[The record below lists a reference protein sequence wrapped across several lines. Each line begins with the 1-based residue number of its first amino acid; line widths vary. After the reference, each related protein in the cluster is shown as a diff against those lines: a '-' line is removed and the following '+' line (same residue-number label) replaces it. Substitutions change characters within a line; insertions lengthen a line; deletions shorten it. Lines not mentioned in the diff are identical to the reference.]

1 MYHFPCED
9 LKISN
14 CDTSGEELTLLLSF
28 LPHISKLRISYCNN
42 ITGLGVSVTE
52 NVETVCGE
60 EQQQIRDLAEEG
72 LLFLPLQLQE
82 LVISNCPKVSLLYN
96 PPHDDHIGEV
106 GLQRLC
112 SLRVLTIHCH
122 EFLSSYSSSSFCLF
136 PTSLQDLTLD
146 GLKRTETLTNLTS
159 LRGVK
164 TRGLMASS
172 CPQPPHTVMGL
183 YLGFLHRLRSFTATG
198 HRDVFP
204 FLQALRSDYG

>member
-28 LPHISKLRISYCNN
+28 LPHISKLLISCCDN
-42 ITGLGVSVTE
+42 ITGLGVTG
-52 NVETVCGE
+52 NAETVCGE
-60 EQQQIRDLAEEG
+60 EQQQTRGLAAKG
-72 LLFLPLQLQE
+72 LLFLPLQLE
-82 LVISNCPKVSLLYN
+82 EST
-96 PPHDDHIGEV
+96 DDQTGEV

-112 SLRVLTIHCH
+112 SLRHLYVLWCP